1 MRAQISLILLI
12 TFTILFSNCFAF
24 QSDELLVDEDEFEGI
39 SATQSPNPPRSSTPP
54 PTITTKTRK
63 RSSDSDVDSKLQFNL
78 EHAFGDSQFSPA
90 GTFSARLK
98 SSSHG
103 AQTLTKLRFSRNTLT
118 DLERT
123 KFKELLQADDFYKI
137 RLPSN
142 VVSPPGRNYTVSVVK
157 ARCLASESLDEHFV
171 IHMEGVNILAVNY
184 GPPGAC
190 PYPRQL
196 KVPSKWS
203 FNSYPVLKYS
213 ELAPR
218 TPIFTEETPEETAEA
233 EAMKQP
239 EKSFWA
245 KYWMYLIPLGLM
257 LMNGMTQAMNMPE
270 EQGSGQSGAQQAG
283 RAPGAAVRRR

>member
-1 MRAQISLILLI
+1 MRTQISLTLLI
-12 TFTILFSNCFAF
+12 TFTILFSNSFAF

-78 EHAFGDSQFSPA
+78 EHAFGDSQFSHA

-118 DLERT
+118 DLEKT

-157 ARCLASESLDEHFV
+157 ARCLALESLDEHFV

-283 RAPGAAVRRR
+283 RAPSAAVRRR